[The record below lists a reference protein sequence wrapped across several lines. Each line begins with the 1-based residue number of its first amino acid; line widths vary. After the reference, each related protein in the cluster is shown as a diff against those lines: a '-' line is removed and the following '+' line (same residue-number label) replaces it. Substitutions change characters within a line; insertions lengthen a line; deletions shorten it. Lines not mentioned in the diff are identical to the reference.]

1 MRSVWKLWE
10 EGTWLSLGPQECMC
24 TKEGATIQWGL
35 LCSYNV
41 PLRTDRD
48 KRVND
53 APLVIP
59 LYWVSVFLKEHLHS
73 IKLGL
78 FLYLFIHL
86 GWQFQTHQKISVLI
100 TDYVFGQ

>member
-1 MRSVWKLWE
+1 M
-10 EGTWLSLGPQECMC
+10 
-24 TKEGATIQWGL
+24 
-35 LCSYNV
+35 CSYNV

-53 APLVIP
+53 ASLVIP
-59 LYWVSVFLKEHLHS
+59 LYWVSVFHKEHLHS

-78 FLYLFIHL
+78 FLYLIIHL
-86 GWQFQTHQKISVLI
+86 GWQFQTHQEISVLI